1 MSGFDWI
8 IRTSAFNL
16 WLAVV
21 CCSVAAGV
29 AAMLVLHAL
38 HLRRRRR
45 RQQQLG
51 HPCRGLEVAGW
62 EGVVTLEGRLAHRL
76 PCQRFEDGA
85 DAAAVTAE
93 ARLDRVQ
100 RGWFPVQQISAQAE
114 DLVLRLDE
122 DGAEIALQ
130 APVKVVV
137 GSQEEHPRR
146 AFASLDLAL
155 QRRAMAADP
164 NATQLA
170 NHRLDLRSLRSGDR
184 VIALG
189 RLAQRPPTGGA
200 GSYRQSTHQWVLD
213 AEDDGVLLA
222 YAGPSPRRILALRG
236 LQTSLVTAVVCGLA
250 LLGTGLKVAASPS
263 SEHSAPVSDDALW
276 ISLADRAC
284 SQSFECQVF
293 GECAASRAELFKGR
307 PPTCV
312 AQGSAGCIAS
322 RNCRLHDACS
332 ASQGYCW

>member
-8 IRTSAFNL
+8 FRTSVFNL

-21 CCSVAAGV
+21 CCAVAGGL

-45 RQQQLG
+45 GVQRLG

-62 EGVVTLEGRLAHRL
+62 EGVVTLEGRLSHRL

-100 RGWFPVQQISAQAE
+100 RGWFPVQHVNAQAE
-114 DLVLRLDE
+114 DLVLRLDG
-122 DGAEIALQ
+122 DGAEIGLQ
-130 APVKVVV
+130 TPVKVVV
-137 GSQEEHPRR
+137 GSREERPRR
-146 AFASLDLAL
+146 PFASLDLAL
-155 QRRAMAADP
+155 QRRALTADP
-164 NATQLA
+164 AAKQLA
-170 NHRLDLRSLRSGDR
+170 NHRLSLRSLRSGDR
-184 VIALG
+184 VVALG
-189 RLAQRPPTGGA
+189 RLTQRPTGGA
-200 GSYRQSTHQWVLD
+200 GSYRQSTHQWVLSG
-213 AEDDGVLLA
+213 EDDCVLLA
-222 YAGPSPRRILALRG
+222 HAGPTPRRILALRG
-236 LQTSLVTAVVCGLA
+236 LRTSLIAAVVCGLA
-250 LLGTGLKVAASPS
+250 LLGTGLKVAASPPI
-263 SEHSAPVSDDALW
+263 EHSTPVSNDALW

-293 GECAASRAELFKGR
+293 GACAASRAELFKGR

-312 AQGSAGCIAS
+312 AKGSAGCIAS
-322 RNCRLHDACS
+322 RNCRLHDECS
-332 ASQGYCW
+332 ASHGYCW